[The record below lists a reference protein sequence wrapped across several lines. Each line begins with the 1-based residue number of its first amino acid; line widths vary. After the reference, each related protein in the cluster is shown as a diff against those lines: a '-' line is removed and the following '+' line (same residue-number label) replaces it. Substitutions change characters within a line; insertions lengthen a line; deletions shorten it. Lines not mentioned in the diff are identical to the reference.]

1 MADKNTLAAAAARE
15 ADFLIIGGG
24 SSGCVLAA
32 RLSEN
37 PAVNVVLIEAGP
49 DLRPGAMPPEISS
62 TYPSRAFFTRD
73 FFFSDLQA
81 YLGDVPGNAPRER
94 RISRYEQAR
103 VLGGGSS
110 INGLCGNRGAPG
122 DYNEWGEQG
131 AEGWSWESVLPYF
144 RKLERDADF
153 EGESH
158 GGEGPIA
165 IHRQPYDELSGFVR
179 ASVDVLT
186 RRGYRFVDDQNG
198 EWGDGIARVAMTANE
213 DNVRSSAAVC
223 YLTDAV
229 RARPNLTVLTGAL
242 AEKVVFEG
250 TRAVG
255 ADVRIGGERASVKA
269 RQTIVSS
276 GAINTPAVL
285 MRSGVGDAEGLRKLG
300 IPVVA
305 HVPGVGKR
313 LLEHPAMGISMFLKP
328 DVRFP
333 RTDRHHTQA
342 HFRFSSGVAGCPVAD
357 LNMAVLARTAWHAVG
372 AQLGTFYLWINKS
385 YSEGEITLRSTDPAQ
400 SPLID
405 FRLLSDRRDHERMK
419 IAFRTIAELALDPG
433 LDGVRHE
440 VFPTIFSDRVRAV
453 SAPTAWNAF
462 QTGVFAKVLDTGIAR
477 EQLIKTFIAPTDI
490 HELLANETML
500 DQFLHDGIVGVW
512 HACGSCRMGAA
523 SDPLAVTDAAGVVRG
538 VQGLRICD
546 ASLMPTIPCANT
558 NVPTMM
564 LSERIADLIKHE
576 TFVG

>member
-1 MADKNTLAAAAARE
+1 MTALSEAAARE

-24 SSGCVLAA
+24 SAGCTLAA

-37 PAVNVVLIEAGP
+37 PKINVVLVEVGP
-49 DLRPGAMPPEISS
+49 DLRAESMPPEIKS

-94 RISRYEQAR
+94 KIARYEQAR

-122 DYNEWGEQG
+122 DYDEWEEQG
-131 AEGWSWESVLPYF
+131 AAGWSWNTVLPYF
-144 RKLERDADF
+144 RKLERDVDF
-153 EGESH
+153 AGDPH
-158 GGEGPIA
+158 GQEGPIA
-165 IHRQPYDELSGFVR
+165 IHRQPFDELSGFVR
-179 ASVDVLT
+179 STIDVLKK
-186 RRGYRFVDDQNG
+186 RGYRFVDDQNG

-223 YLTDAV
+223 YLTDDV
-229 RARPNLTVLTGAL
+229 RRRRNLTVLTGAL
-242 AEKVVFEG
+242 AETIRFEG
-250 TRAVG
+250 KRAVG
-255 ADVRIGGERASVKA
+255 ADIRIGGEHATVRA

-285 MRSGVGDAEGLRKLG
+285 MRSGVGDAEKLAKLG
-300 IPVVA
+300 IAVVA
-305 HVPGVGKR
+305 DVKGVGKR

-328 DVRFP
+328 GVRFP
-333 RTDRHHTQA
+333 STDRHHTQA
-342 HFRFSSGVAGCPVAD
+342 HFRFSSGVDGCSPAD
-357 LNMAVLARTAWHAVG
+357 LHMAVLARTAWHAVG

-385 YSEGEITLRSTDPAQ
+385 YSEGEVTLRSTDPSQ

-419 IAFRTIAELALDPG
+419 IAFRTIADLALDPG
-433 LDGVRHE
+433 FDAVRHE

-462 QTGVFAKVLDTGIAR
+462 QTGVFAKILDTGVAR
-477 EQLIKTFIAPTDI
+477 ARLIKSFIAPTDI
-490 HELLANETML
+490 GELLANDSML

-512 HACGSCRMGAA
+512 HACGSCRMGADG
-523 SDPLAVTDAAGVVRG
+523 DPLAVTNSSGVVRG
-538 VQGLRICD
+538 VEGLRICD

-558 NVPTMM
+558 NLPTIM
-564 LSERIADLIKHE
+564 LSERMSDLIKAE
-576 TFVG
+576 A

>member
-1 MADKNTLAAAAARE
+1 MADTNTLAAAAARE
-15 ADFLIIGGG
+15 ADFLIVGGG
-24 SSGCVLAA
+24 SAGCTLAA

-37 PAVNVVLIEAGP
+37 PRVSVVLIEAGP
-49 DLRPGAMPPEISS
+49 DLRAGTMPPEIKS

-73 FFFSDLQA
+73 FFFPDLQA

-94 RISRYEQAR
+94 KIARYEQAR

-110 INGLCGNRGAPG
+110 INGLCGNRGAPD

-131 AEGWSWESVLPYF
+131 ADGWSWQSVLPYF

-153 EGESH
+153 KGDSHGES
-158 GGEGPIA
+158 GPIA
-165 IHRQPYDELSGFVR
+165 IHRQPYEELSGFVR

-186 RRGYRFVDDQNG
+186 KRGYRFVDDQNA
-198 EWGDGIARVAMTANE
+198 EWGDGITRVAMTANE
-213 DNVRSSAAVC
+213 DNERSSAAVC
-223 YLTDAV
+223 YLTDEV
-229 RARPNLTVLTGAL
+229 RRRPNLTVLTGAL
-242 AEKVVFEG
+242 AERVRFDG
-250 TRAVG
+250 TRAIG
-255 ADVRIGGERASVKA
+255 ADIRIGSERVTVRA

-285 MRSGVGDAEGLRKLG
+285 MRSGVGDASRLKALG

-305 HVPGVGKR
+305 HVPGVGQR
-313 LLEHPAMGISMFLKP
+313 LLEHPAIGISMFLKP

-333 RTDRHHTQA
+333 STDRHHTQA
-342 HFRFSSGVAGCPVAD
+342 HFRFSSGVEGCPVAD

-385 YSEGEITLRSTDPAQ
+385 YSEGEITLRSTDPTQ

-419 IAFRTIAELALDPG
+419 IAFRTIAELALDPA

-453 SAPTAWNAF
+453 SAPTSWNAF
-462 QTGVFAKVLDTGIAR
+462 QTAVFARVLDTGIAR
-477 EQLIKTFIAPTDI
+477 ERLIKTFIAPTDI
-490 HELLANETML
+490 SALLENDSML

-512 HACGSCRMGAA
+512 HACGSCRMGADN
-523 SDPLAVTDAAGVVRG
+523 DPLAVTNASGVVRG
-538 VQGLRICD
+538 VSGLRICD
-546 ASLMPTIPCANT
+546 ASLMPSIPCANT
-558 NVPTMM
+558 NIPTIM
-564 LSERIADLIKHE
+564 LSERIADLIKAE
-576 TFVG
+576 TFV